1 MNDPESE
8 KAMRDAMFYGTGFMQ
23 DGKRIAPD
31 DVYVKPDDAGALAKK
46 LMSQVGDDVHHVY
59 DHEALLKSAAATLR
73 TQAAEIERLQ
83 EALGKTES
91 EPQSCRDE
99 VGAPTENA
107 VLRREWVELKARA
120 EKSEAE
126 RDALR
131 DREKH
136 FASVLSVADRGQYRN
151 DWDAAIRRVVAERD
165 ALREALVKADEL
177 ARAMQREE
185 DCFGLPD
192 FMQAA
197 LASYRKARGDET

>member
-8 KAMRDAMFYGTGFMQ
+8 KAMRDAMLYGTGFMQ

-31 DVYVKPDDAGALAKK
+31 DVYVKPDDAEALAKK

-91 EPQSCRDE
+91 EPQSWRDE

-131 DREKH
+131 
-136 FASVLSVADRGQYRN
+136 
-151 DWDAAIRRVVAERD
+151 
-165 ALREALVKADEL
+165 EALAHINLMDPEHHGIDSFSDHDLRGIVLEMGRQ
-177 ARAMQREE
+177 ARAALSRET
-185 DCFGLPD
+185 G
-192 FMQAA
+192 
-197 LASYRKARGDET
+197 T